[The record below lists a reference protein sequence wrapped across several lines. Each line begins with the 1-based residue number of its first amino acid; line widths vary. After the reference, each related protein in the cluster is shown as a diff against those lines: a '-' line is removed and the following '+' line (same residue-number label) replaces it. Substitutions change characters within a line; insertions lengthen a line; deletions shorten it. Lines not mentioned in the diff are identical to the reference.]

1 MNENAEMLDLLKAL
15 AHADRLKIIGMLV
28 QNPAT
33 LSQVAAGLPLPTRDA
48 YNHLAFLEYVGLVS
62 ESEGVYHLQTDQLEK
77 YSRRHLEGQ
86 RPEFTPPIAMGPG
99 QKKVLVAFLNP
110 DGTIRKIPNSITQSA
125 RFRLVLDYIQAA
137 FEPGRIYNEK
147 EVNAVISRF
156 HHDFAGLRR
165 DLVDAGLLARER
177 DGSKYWR
184 VEQEGG
190 K

>member
-1 MNENAEMLDLLKAL
+1 MNVNVEMLDLLKAL

-62 ESEGVYHLQTDQLEK
+62 ENEGLYHLQTEQLENC
-77 YSRRHLEGQ
+77 SRRSLERQ
-86 RPEFTPPIAMGPG
+86 PPEFTPSLAMEPG
-99 QKKVLVAFLNP
+99 QQKVLAAFLNP
-110 DGTIRKIPNSITQSA
+110 DGTIRKIPNSIHQSA

-137 FEPGRIYNEK
+137 FEPGRIYSEK

-156 HHDFAGLRR
+156 HHDLSGLRR
-165 DLVDAGLLARER
+165 DLVEAGLLARER

-184 VEQEGG
+184 VEQEAG